1 MCFGQTRIP
10 DSYKRDYKMP
20 LNDFKKIQLGAKLDP
35 IGLEKLLIK
44 PKQSATANKSSQNP
58 GLGYPRI

>member
-10 DSYKRDYKMP
+10 DALKTFKTP
-20 LNDFKKIQLGAKLDP
+20 LVESKKIQLGAKLDP
-35 IGLEKLLIK
+35 VGLEKLLIK
-44 PKQSATANKSSQNP
+44 PKPGTANKSSANP